1 LKSYPES
8 NYLYV
13 CSITVLNIEILNPK
27 SKKLLKDLEELKLIS
42 INNSDK
48 DSLLKFAR
56 KIRAKKADISL
67 EEITNEVEFVRAKR
81 YVK

>member
-1 LKSYPES
+1 M
-8 NYLYV
+8 
-13 CSITVLNIEILNPK
+13 TVLNIEILNPK
-27 SKKLLKDLEELKLIS
+27 AKKLLKDLEELKLIS

-67 EEITNEVEFVRAKR
+67 EEITKEVEFVRAKR

>member
-1 LKSYPES
+1 M
-8 NYLYV
+8 
-13 CSITVLNIEILNPK
+13 TVLNIEILNPK

-67 EEITNEVEFVRAKR
+67 EEITKEVEFVRAKR

>member
-1 LKSYPES
+1 M
-8 NYLYV
+8 
-13 CSITVLNIEILNPK
+13 TVLNIEILNPK
-27 SKKLLKDLEELKLIS
+27 AKKLLKDLEELKLIS

-67 EEITNEVEFVRAKR
+67 EKITKEVEFVRAKR

>member
-1 LKSYPES
+1 M
-8 NYLYV
+8 
-13 CSITVLNIEILNPK
+13 TVLNIEILNPK
-27 SKKLLKDLEELKLIS
+27 AKKLLKDLEELKLIS

>member
-1 LKSYPES
+1 M
-8 NYLYV
+8 
-13 CSITVLNIEILNPK
+13 TVLNIEILNPK